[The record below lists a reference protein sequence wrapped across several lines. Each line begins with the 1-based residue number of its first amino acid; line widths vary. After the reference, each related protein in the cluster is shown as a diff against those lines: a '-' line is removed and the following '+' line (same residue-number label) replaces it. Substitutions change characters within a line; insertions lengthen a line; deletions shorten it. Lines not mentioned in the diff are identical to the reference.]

1 MSGHYE
7 EFAQAWETRD
17 ITSLAEC
24 FAADWEFH
32 MHSTVA
38 TITLE
43 QCKEFF
49 GNMLKNPDV
58 KNENARLIYEN
69 DDIIVMHSIGT
80 FPNGSRDA
88 VMYVGLKRDG
98 KIYKSETGSTP
109 IPDRS

>member
-1 MSGHYE
+1 MINGKS
-7 EFAQAWETRD
+7 
-17 ITSLAEC
+17 SLVIC
-24 FAADWEFH
+24 WR
-32 MHSTVA
+32 SS
-38 TITLE
+38 
-43 QCKEFF
+43 
-49 GNMLKNPDV
+49 V

-109 IPDRS
+109 IPYKP

>member
-1 MSGHYE
+1 MGIYE
-7 EFAQAWETRD
+7 EFTKAWETRD
-17 ITSLAEC
+17 INSLAEC
-24 FAADWEFH
+24 FTPDWEFH
-32 MHSTVA
+32 MHSRGA
-38 TITLE
+38 IITLE
-43 QCKEFF
+43 QWKEFF